1 MTEKKKGLTYAD
13 AGVDIDA
20 GNKAVHL
27 IKDTVRSTFRPEVLT
42 GIGGFGGLFA
52 LNKDK
57 YREPV
62 LVSGT
67 DGVGTKLRVA
77 MLTGKHDTV
86 GIDAVAMCVNDILVQ
101 GAEPLFFLDYLAVG
115 RLVPERVAAIVSGV
129 AEGCRQAGCALIGG
143 ETAEMP
149 GFYGPEEYDIAGFA
163 VGIVERDK
171 IIDGGSIIPGDV
183 LIGLPSSG
191 LHSNGYSL
199 ARKVLLEL
207 AGFGAD
213 TYIEELGQTVG
224 EAMLQPTRIY
234 VRAVLP
240 LLERFE
246 IKGLAH
252 ITGGGLTENVPR
264 ILPAGTRAEI
274 RLGSWPVPAVFDLIK
289 ARGAVADSE
298 MLRTF
303 NMGIGMVIIVSADQ
317 AGAIVADLSDAASC
331 MAARSRWK
339 SLLRGTSTF
348 CAEAIRPWSSYMT
361 KEGEATTN
369 FAPVAKVSIRYR
381 ISSSEPLPTIMPS
394 GLTPV

>member
-1 MTEKKKGLTYAD
+1 MTKQKKGLTYAD

-27 IKDTVRSTFRPEVLT
+27 MRGSVRSTYRPEVLAE
-42 GIGGFGGLFA
+42 IGGFGGFFA

-62 LVSGT
+62 LVAGT

-77 MLTGKHDTV
+77 MLMDRHDTI

-115 RLVPERVAAIVSGV
+115 KLIPEKVATIVDGV
-129 AEGCRQAGCALIGG
+129 AEGCRRAGCALIGG

-149 GFYGPEEYDIAGFA
+149 GFYGPDEYDLAGFA
-163 VGIVERDK
+163 VGVVERDR
-171 IIDGGSIIPGDV
+171 IIDGRGIVPGDR

-199 ARKVLLEL
+199 ARKVLLDL
-207 AGFGAD
+207 AGFNVHTFQEKLGR
-213 TYIEELGQTVG
+213 TIGEEMLEPTV
-224 EAMLQPTRIY
+224 IY
-234 VRAVLP
+234 VKAVLP
-240 LLERFE
+240 LLDRFK

-264 ILPAGTRAEI
+264 VLPEGTGIKI
-274 RLGSWPVPAVFDLIK
+274 RLGTWPVPPVFDLI
-289 ARGAVADSE
+289 RETGGVAELE

-303 NMGIGMVIIVSADQ
+303 NMGIGLVAVV
-317 AGAIVADLSDAASC
+317 AGEH
-331 MAARSRWK
+331 
-339 SLLRGTSTF
+339 
-348 CAEAIRPWSSYMT
+348 AEAVMSDLLARGESSYLIGEVVEGK
-361 KEGEATTN
+361 KEIEY
-369 FAPVAKVSIRYR
+369 I
-381 ISSSEPLPTIMPS
+381 
-394 GLTPV
+394 